1 MQNDFNLS
9 FLILFISFASLSN
22 LHRRTENLFKE
33 VRKRRLNSVLQIKST
48 PKPCL
53 RSSLYFV
60 FVSWFWM
67 HFATDKLHDYKNKK
81 IQSVESNGEEA

>member
-9 FLILFISFASLSN
+9 FLILFISFAPLSN

-60 FVSWFWM
+60 YLYPDFECILPQINYM
-67 HFATDKLHDYKNKK
+67 ITKTKKYK
-81 IQSVESNGEEA
+81 V